1 MRLHDRI
8 AIVTGG
14 AQGIGLACARAFV
27 AEGAKVM
34 MCDIDDATG
43 DAAAAAIRDG
53 GGEAA
58 YRHCDV
64 GDKAQVE
71 ALIDATVDHFGGL
84 DIMLSNA
91 AVLHTGDF
99 LDIGEDVLDET
110 IRVNLKGAFL
120 TGQAAARYMVQS
132 GNGGVVINMSS
143 INAVTAIPGASPYV
157 ICKGG
162 VNQLTKVM
170 ALSLAD
176 KGIRVNAIGPGTILT
191 DMAQKVM
198 ADDEARRMILSR
210 TPLGRCGEPE
220 EIAATAVFLASD
232 ESSYITGQTIYV
244 DGGRLALGYTV
255 PVTED

>member
-1 MRLHDRI
+1 MRLLDRI

-14 AQGIGLACARAFV
+14 AQGIGLACVRAFV
-27 AEGAKVM
+27 REGAKVM
-34 MCDIDDATG
+34 IGDIDDAKG
-43 DAAAAAIRDG
+43 NAAAAEIRDA
-53 GGEAA
+53 GGEVA
-58 YRHCDV
+58 YVHCDV

-71 ALIDATVDHFGGL
+71 AMVRATVEDFGGL

-99 LDIGEDVLDET
+99 LDIEEEVLDQT
-110 IRVNLKGAFL
+110 LRVNLKGAFL
-120 TGQAAARYMVQS
+120 TGQTAARHMVAS
-132 GNGGVVINMSS
+132 GEGGVIINMSS
-143 INAVTAIPGASPYV
+143 INAVTAIPAASPYV

-176 KGIRVNAIGPGTILT
+176 RGVRVNAIGPGTIAT
-191 DMAQKVM
+191 DMASKIM
-198 ADDEARRMILSR
+198 DDDDARHMVLSR
-210 TPLGRCGEPE
+210 TPLGRLGEPD
-220 EIAATAVFLASD
+220 EIADAAVFLASD

-255 PVTED
+255 PVKD

>member
-1 MRLHDRI
+1 MRLQDRI

-27 AEGAKVM
+27 REGAKVM
-34 MCDIDDATG
+34 IGDIDDAKG
-43 DAAAAAIRDG
+43 IAAVAAIRDT

-58 YRHCDV
+58 YVHCDV

-71 ALIDATVDHFGGL
+71 ALVQATIENFGGL

-99 LDIGEDVLDET
+99 LDIEEEVLDQT
-110 IRVNLKGAFL
+110 LRINLKGAFL
-120 TGQAAARYMVQS
+120 TGQAAARQMVAS
-132 GNGGVVINMSS
+132 GEGGVIINMSS
-143 INAVTAIPGASPYV
+143 INAVTAIPTASPYV

-170 ALSLAD
+170 ALSLAER
-176 KGIRVNAIGPGTILT
+176 GVRVNAIGPGTIAT
-191 DMAQKVM
+191 DMANKIM
-198 ADDEARRMILSR
+198 DDDDARHMVLSR
-210 TPLGRCGEPE
+210 TPLGRLGEPD
-220 EIAATAVFLASD
+220 EIADTAVFLASD
-232 ESSYITGQTIYV
+232 EASYITGQTIYV

-255 PVTED
+255 PVAD